1 MNTPVPPTPP
11 SSTVLQNVPTGNTS
25 TATIVQSTITQSSL
39 QLGQNVAATVLSR
52 IAPGQFSIQTDLG
65 QLTLQTAAN
74 LVLGQSLNV
83 QIQSLG
89 ARPLLLLLPPQ
100 TSAAGAPQTQAPQV
114 TGDTSTLTQ
123 GSVTKATILR
133 SGQAG
138 AGAGAAGTSARSTI
152 AAATSSGVSATPT
165 ATPVGG
171 TYGNPAL
178 TAISGSAGAV
188 NTSAAV
194 PGTTVTAPSSLPP
207 GTTFNVRIVS
217 VTPPNVPT
225 PSNAATASSVVTGTV
240 TGATASGQPV
250 VQSSAGEIALSAQ
263 KPLPRGTQL
272 TLQITN
278 TPQVPGGLPETTSL
292 LLSQQWE
299 SLRDV
304 IAALRSADPAAAR
317 HVAQQVLPQAGG
329 PITTG
334 VLFFLSAML
343 TGDVRR
349 WIGEDSMRTLQRTG
363 GNLLDR
369 LQRDMGDMR
378 RMANEPA
385 GQEWRS
391 YLIPILSGS
400 DLEQLKLFVRGER
413 DQDENDEDSAGRKI
427 RFVIEVEFSRLGPFQ
442 FDGLSRERTI
452 DLMVRT
458 RDALSKTMRDDIR
471 RIYADAISAL
481 GFTGTIDFQRSTMFE
496 LNPTQEVNAKQSG
509 LTV

>member
-1 MNTPVPPTPP
+1 M
-11 SSTVLQNVPTGNTS
+11 
-25 TATIVQSTITQSSL
+25 
-39 QLGQNVAATVLSR
+39 
-52 IAPGQFSIQTDLG
+52 
-65 QLTLQTAAN
+65 
-74 LVLGQSLNV
+74 
-83 QIQSLG
+83 
-89 ARPLLLLLPPQ
+89 
-100 TSAAGAPQTQAPQV
+100 
-114 TGDTSTLTQ
+114 GDTYTLPQ
-123 GSVTKATILR
+123 GCVTKATILG

-194 PGTTVTAPSSLPP
+194 PGTTGMAPSSLPP
-207 GTTFNVRIVS
+207 GTTFDVRIVS

-278 TPQVPGGLPETTSL
+278 TPQVPGGLSEPTSL

-413 DQDENDEDSAGRKI
+413 DQDENDEDSAGRRI
-427 RFVIEVEFSRLGPFQ
+427 RFVIEVKFSRLGPFQ

-471 RIYADAISAL
+471 RIYADAVSAL
-481 GFTGTIDFQRSTMFE
+481 GFTGTIDFQRSM
-496 LNPTQEVNAKQSG
+496 L
-509 LTV
+509 

>member
-292 LLSQQWE
+292 LLSQQWNHC
-299 SLRDV
+299 V
-304 IAALRSADPAAAR
+304 
-317 HVAQQVLPQAGG
+317 
-329 PITTG
+329 T
-334 VLFFLSAML
+334 
-343 TGDVRR
+343 
-349 WIGEDSMRTLQRTG
+349 
-363 GNLLDR
+363 
-369 LQRDMGDMR
+369 
-378 RMANEPA
+378 
-385 GQEWRS
+385 
-391 YLIPILSGS
+391 
-400 DLEQLKLFVRGER
+400 
-413 DQDENDEDSAGRKI
+413 
-427 RFVIEVEFSRLGPFQ
+427 
-442 FDGLSRERTI
+442 
-452 DLMVRT
+452 
-458 RDALSKTMRDDIR
+458 
-471 RIYADAISAL
+471 
-481 GFTGTIDFQRSTMFE
+481 
-496 LNPTQEVNAKQSG
+496 
-509 LTV
+509 

>member
-133 SGQAG
+133 SGSGRRRCRRGRTFCA
-138 AGAGAAGTSARSTI
+138 STI
-152 AAATSSGVSATPT
+152 APTTSSGVSATPT

-171 TYGNPAL
+171 TSGNPAL

-272 TLQITN
+272 ALQITN
-278 TPQVPGGLPETTSL
+278 TPQVPGGLRETTSL

>member
-1 MNTPVPPTPP
+1 MNTPVPPPPP

-25 TATIVQSTITQSSL
+25 TATVVQSTITQSSL

-123 GSVTKATILR
+123 GSVTKATVLR
-133 SGQAG
+133 PRP
-138 AGAGAAGTSARSTI
+138 AGAGAAGPSAPSTI
-152 AAATSSGVSATPT
+152 APTTSSAVSATPS
-165 ATPVGG
+165 ASLVGN
-171 TYGNPAL
+171 TSGNPAL
-178 TAISGSAGAV
+178 TAISEGAGAV

-194 PGTTVTAPSSLPP
+194 PGTTGTAPSSLPP

-225 PSNAATASSVVTGTV
+225 PTNAATAPSVVTGTV
-240 TGATASGQPV
+240 TGATASGQSV
-250 VQSSAGEIALSAQ
+250 VQTSAGEIALSAQ

-272 TLQITN
+272 ALQITN
-278 TPQVPGGLPETTSL
+278 TPQVPGGLPEPASL

-299 SLRDV
+299 TLRDV

-413 DQDENDEDSAGRKI
+413 DQDENDEDSAGQKI

-471 RIYADAISAL
+471 RIYADAVSAL
-481 GFTGTIDFQRSTMFE
+481 GFTGTIEFQRSTLFE
-496 LNPTQEVNAKQSG
+496 LNPTQEVHAKQSG

>member
-194 PGTTVTAPSSLPP
+194 PGTTVTAP
-207 GTTFNVRIVS
+207 
-217 VTPPNVPT
+217 
-225 PSNAATASSVVTGTV
+225 
-240 TGATASGQPV
+240 
-250 VQSSAGEIALSAQ
+250 
-263 KPLPRGTQL
+263 PR
-272 TLQITN
+272 
-278 TPQVPGGLPETTSL
+278 
-292 LLSQQWE
+292 
-299 SLRDV
+299 
-304 IAALRSADPAAAR
+304 
-317 HVAQQVLPQAGG
+317 
-329 PITTG
+329 
-334 VLFFLSAML
+334 F
-343 TGDVRR
+343 
-349 WIGEDSMRTLQRTG
+349 
-363 GNLLDR
+363 
-369 LQRDMGDMR
+369 
-378 RMANEPA
+378 
-385 GQEWRS
+385 
-391 YLIPILSGS
+391 
-400 DLEQLKLFVRGER
+400 
-413 DQDENDEDSAGRKI
+413 
-427 RFVIEVEFSRLGPFQ
+427 RLGRHSTFGSFQ
-442 FDGLSRERTI
+442 
-452 DLMVRT
+452 
-458 RDALSKTMRDDIR
+458 
-471 RIYADAISAL
+471 
-481 GFTGTIDFQRSTMFE
+481 
-496 LNPTQEVNAKQSG
+496 
-509 LTV
+509 